1 MGIFKRKKKWGN
13 FSGNIN
19 IHSDLKKSDI
29 PKIIAEKNIHSL
41 QLFQFPNPKRQTW
54 ETLNEFFSK
63 YPDIGLR
70 VLWYECQ
77 DLSFYKLIPN
87 IRKFTI
93 ATYNIKDYSIL
104 KTNTKLK
111 HFGIE
116 ETKSKAVDISFINKF
131 TELESLYVDGMKKG
145 LENVK
150 HLSNLQ
156 TLTFRGVKLDN
167 LDFLNE
173 LTKLQELNLLYGSY
187 KDLDAVSKL
196 NGLKELELSRVR
208 QIPDYHF
215 LRNLVNLEKL
225 CFEGM
230 SEMSILPD
238 LSGLKS
244 LKRIQVD
251 NNSRLN
257 DISSISQIPNLEE
270 FLLFFPE
277 NFKASV
283 RKKLTE
289 QAYQIVMESKTI
301 KSTSIWL
308 RVNNEQREN
317 LRKKGVEFWNYSKEA
332 EDLVSKK

>member
-1 MGIFKRKKKWGN
+1 MGIFNKKKKWGN

-19 IHSDLKKSDI
+19 IHSDLKTSDI

-41 QLFQFPNPKRQTW
+41 QLFQFQNPNKQTW
-54 ETLNEFFSK
+54 ETLNEFFGK

-70 VLWYECQ
+70 VVWYDCR

-104 KTNTKLK
+104 KSNTKLK
-111 HFGIE
+111 QFGIE
-116 ETKSKAVDISFINKF
+116 ETKSKAVDLSFIKEF
-131 TELESLYVDGMKKG
+131 KDLEALYVDGMKKG
-145 LENVK
+145 LENVG
-150 HLSNLQ
+150 HLLNLQ
-156 TLTFRGVKLDN
+156 TLTFRGVKLEN
-167 LDFLNE
+167 LDFLIK
-173 LTKLQELNLLYGSY
+173 LTKLKELNLLYGSY
-187 KDLDAVSKL
+187 KDLNAVSKL
-196 NGLKELELSRVR
+196 KALKELEISRVR
-208 QIPDYHF
+208 QIPNYHF
-215 LRNLVNLEKL
+215 LSNLDSLEKL

-230 SEMSILPD
+230 SEIKNLPD

-251 NNSRLN
+251 NNSRLD
-257 DISSISQIPNLEE
+257 DISSISQISNLEE

-289 QAYQIVMESKTI
+289 QAYKIVIESKTI

-308 RVNNEQREN
+308 RVNNEQRES
-317 LRKKGVEFWNYSKEA
+317 LRKKGIEFWNYSKET